1 MPLRVAVTYFNPGKE
16 LLVVFWYLFPLWQP
30 DEPVVEDE
38 EDDDDDDDDDDKD
51 EDEADGELSFKPLKL
66 NWILSVLLFAV
77 CFFVLSLLPLI

>member
-16 LLVVFWYLFPLWQP
+16 FWVVFWLPFSLCGQP
-30 DEPVVEDE
+30 YEPVVEDE

-51 EDEADGELSFKPLKL
+51 EDEADGESLKPLKL

-77 CFFVLSLLPLI
+77 FFFVLSLLPLS